1 MRVLVKVTIP
11 TEAGNKMLRKPDFP
25 DLMKGILAALKP
37 EAAYYM
43 SLGGQR
49 CCMFIANMESSS
61 QIPAVAE
68 PFWLAMGAN
77 VEIVPVMNQ
86 DDFNQAGASIAEA
99 ARKY

>member
-1 MRVLVKVTIP
+1 MRFLVKVTIP
-11 TEAGNKMLRKPDFP
+11 TEAGNKMIKKPDFP

-49 CCMFIANMESSS
+49 CCMFFTNIDNAAK
-61 QIPAVAE
+61 IPAVAE
-68 PFWLAMGAN
+68 PFWLAMGAD

-86 DDFNQAGASIAEA
+86 DEFNQAGPSIAEA

>member
-11 TEAGNKMLRKPDFP
+11 TEAGNKMIKKPDFP
-25 DLMKGILAALKP
+25 DLMKGILARLKP

-49 CCMFIANMESSS
+49 CAMFFANMESSV

-68 PFWLAMGAN
+68 PLWLAMGAD

-86 DDFNQAGASIAEA
+86 DEFNQAGPSIAEA